1 MKIKNEK
8 KKGLAVNTSIGLLIF
23 DENGVTDVKSEDFA
37 KELLE
42 LDGYE
47 SAEPVV
53 EETKEDEED
62 LESLTVFQLKKIAKE
77 KNIDIG
83 DAKKKVELIKI
94 IRGFSEP
101 S

>member
-47 SAEPVV
+47 SAEAVAK
-53 EETKEDEED
+53 ETKEDEED
-62 LESLTVFQLKKIAKE
+62 LESLTVLQLKKIAKE

>member
-47 SAEPVV
+47 SAESVV

>member
-47 SAEPVV
+47 SAEAVV

>member
-47 SAEPVV
+47 SAEAVV
-53 EETKEDEED
+53 EEIKEDEED